1 MKVETLEALLL
12 IRIYFSNHNICCY
25 RNFLITEKMYD
36 LFNYSIYNNVEENT
50 EEISVNDFEEVIN
63 YLNIE

>member
-1 MKVETLEALLL
+1 
-12 IRIYFSNHNICCY
+12 
-25 RNFLITEKMYD
+25 MYD